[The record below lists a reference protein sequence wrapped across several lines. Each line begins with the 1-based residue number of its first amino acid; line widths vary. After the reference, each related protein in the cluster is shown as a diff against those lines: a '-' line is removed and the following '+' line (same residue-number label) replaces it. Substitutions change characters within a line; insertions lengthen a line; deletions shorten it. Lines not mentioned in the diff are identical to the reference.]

1 MGFLDGTDQ
10 WVDDSGVIVEWKY
23 KECII
28 DEWNA
33 VAHKLKFRAYIDK
46 GSRYASRK
54 RLSQI
59 IRANASLLRGSKR
72 TSMDVL
78 TLRFCEHF
86 IEACRYLLTT
96 AEVGPTGIEI
106 LGSHY
111 PLTMSLWVWFRPDI
125 KPIIHLS
132 GLSLGDEDALADL
145 EKEKQRRLAKAAA
158 IKQLK
163 ASWSEFERKVAYMLR
178 DAETI
183 TMLSPAVIK
192 AMAALE
198 DEVEFLAEGQQR

>member
-10 WVDDSGVIVEWKY
+10 WVDDSGIMLPWHYEECVIQ
-23 KECII
+23 
-28 DEWNA
+28 EWNA
-33 VAHKLKFRAYIDK
+33 VAHKLKFRAYVDK

-59 IRANASLLRGSKR
+59 IRANAELLGGSKR

-125 KPIIHLS
+125 KPIVHLS
-132 GLSLGDEDALADL
+132 GLSLGEEDALADL
-145 EKEKQRRLAKAAA
+145 EEDKQRRLAKAAA
-158 IKQLK
+158 IKRLASHWKEVEKK
-163 ASWSEFERKVAYMLR
+163 ASYLLR
-178 DAETI
+178 LSETI
-183 TMLSPAVIK
+183 DMLEPVVVE
-192 AMAALE
+192 ALCRVE
-198 DEVEFLAEGQQR
+198 EEIEFLAEGQQR